1 MLRVESSTAECS
13 RSLKAQTLKANLMNI
28 SNELRE
34 CQGFV
39 PVVAQAPENWYA
51 VQTRARHEK
60 AVANRLYEK
69 GVTTFFP
76 TVTETHRWS
85 DRKKIVELPLFS
97 CYLFV
102 KLTPNNEHRQRV
114 LRIDS
119 VLGFAGDSRWGTPIP
134 DEQIDAVRTLVDERL
149 PYTCHAFLK
158 TGQRVR
164 ICSGALDGM
173 EGILVSRKGDRTLII
188 SVDAMQRSL
197 AIQIDGYEVE
207 PV

>member
-1 MLRVESSTAECS
+1 
-13 RSLKAQTLKANLMNI
+13 MNV

-34 CQGFV
+34 CQNF
-39 PVVAQAPENWYA
+39 APLMGLDTENWYA

-60 AVANRLYEK
+60 VVAHRLREK

-85 DRKKIVELPLFS
+85 DRKKVVDLPLFS

-102 KLTPNNEHRQRV
+102 KMMPSNEQRQNV

-134 DEQIDAVRTLVDERL
+134 NEQIDAIQVLVKERL
-149 PYTCHAFLK
+149 PYSCHPFLK

-164 ICSGALDGM
+164 ICSGALDGL
-173 EGILVSRKGDRTLII
+173 EGILLARKGDCKLVI

-197 AIQIDGYEVE
+197 AIQVDGYNVE